1 MKFYQKYFK
10 NNYEELLTYYPRYYR
25 EIFEMVEILKA
36 HGKIADALEEN
47 IERVFFNNF
56 ILTADETTIQ
66 IWEQDILN
74 ITYQKKLTL
83 EQRKNVIIALLCGHG
98 HIGEPEI
105 REIIKNYTPNAV
117 AVDFNKGRI
126 SILID
131 GIVFDEINLY
141 HTLLKRI
148 PAHLGLGV
156 SIHIRR
162 EFRQEFKVYYGGAIG
177 TEYQYVPINQAIKG
191 KETVPICYQGFLL
204 SNQVA
209 KPSTVKCVSKKQT
222 EGAGGVYTITRIISR
237 LIE

>member
-10 NNYEELLTYYPRYYR
+10 NNYEELRYYR

-36 HGKIADALEEN
+36 HGKIADTLEEN
-47 IERVFFNNF
+47 IERVFLNNF
-56 ILTADETTIQ
+56 ILTADEKTIQ

-83 EQRKNVIIALLCGHG
+83 EQRKNVIIAMLCGHG

-105 REIIKNYTPNAV
+105 RQIIANYTSNAV
-117 AVDFNKGRI
+117 SVDFEKGRLF
-126 SILID
+126 ILVD
-131 GIVFDEINLY
+131 GIIFDEINLY

-148 PAHLGLGV
+148 PAHIGLGI

-162 EFRQEFKVYYGGAIG
+162 EFRQELNICYGGAIA
-177 TEYQYVPINQAIKG
+177 TNYCYTPISQYIKSKLELPIG
-191 KETVPICYQGFLL
+191 YQGVLL
-204 SNQVA
+204 STQSAENA
-209 KPSTVKCVSKKQT
+209 NIKYIYKKQT
-222 EGAGGVYTITRIISR
+222 QAVGGVYYTTHIKSK